1 MPLLKLLLA
10 GALLLLST
18 HLLAHT
24 GLKTSVPND
33 QSTVMTPENLEL
45 EFKADVRLI
54 KLSLS
59 DANGADIA
67 LDFKPQAK
75 PATHFVYAVSDALSP
90 GDYTVQWTAM
100 GKDTHKMTG
109 QFVFRVE
116 NKKQPC
122 PKTE

>member
-1 MPLLKLLLA
+1 MPFLRLLVA

-18 HLLAHT
+18 NLVAHT
-24 GLKTSVPND
+24 GLKTSVPTD
-33 QSTVMTPENLEL
+33 QSTGVTPENLEL
-45 EFKADVRLI
+45 KFKAAVRLI
-54 KLSLS
+54 KLILS
-59 DANGADIA
+59 DDNDAEIA

-75 PATHFVYAVSDALSP
+75 PATHFVYALSDALSP

-100 GKDTHKMTG
+100 GNDTHKMTG

-116 NKKQPC
+116 NKTEPC

>member
-18 HLLAHT
+18 HLAAHT

-59 DANGADIA
+59 DVNGADIA

-109 QFVFRVE
+109 QFVFHVE
-116 NKKQPC
+116 DKKQPC